1 MAEMWIKRL
10 ENVEPTAWIYLM
22 LWGAVLISAIMSES
36 SPYTQS
42 DPYGH
47 LILLVISVKL
57 FLDSMTAVLDGFTK
71 DPEEG

>member
-1 MAEMWIKRL
+1 MWIKRL

-42 DPYGH
+42 DPYGY
-47 LILLVISVKL
+47 LILLVISSKF
-57 FLDSMTAVLDGFTK
+57 FLDSMTVVLDGFSK
-71 DPEEG
+71 DPEG

>member
-1 MAEMWIKRL
+1 MAKMWIKRL

-42 DPYGH
+42 DLYGH
-47 LILLVISVKL
+47 LILLVISAKL

-71 DPEEG
+71 DPEG